1 MRKIGVIFCLF
12 CLLLTACLSE
22 APQAN
27 LDSAETALAD
37 FFQAL
42 SDGAYGKAA
51 ALYGG
56 SYDGL
61 QSLNPSLSPDEHAAL
76 WQYGCA
82 LNGYQCLPLLR
93 VVSRQRLSE
102 NEFLFTIEFRGK
114 DGKAFVF
121 GPCCGASAE
130 DMPPVSRFDYHVTFR
145 GGDYF
150 VQDEPVFVP

>member
-1 MRKIGVIFCLF
+1 MRELGAILCLF
-12 CLLLTACLSE
+12 CVLLTACLSD

-37 FFQAL
+37 FFQYL
-42 SDGAYGKAA
+42 SSGEYEKAA

-61 QSLNPSLSPDEHAAL
+61 QSLNPSLSPDDHAAL

-102 NEFLFTIEFRGK
+102 NDFLFTIEFKGQ
-114 DGKAFVF
+114 DGRAFVF

-130 DMPPVSRFDYHVTFR
+130 DMPPVSQFDFDVTFKD
-145 GGDYF
+145 GDYF
-150 VQDEPVFVP
+150 VQDVAVYEP

>member
-1 MRKIGVIFCLF
+1 MQKVGIIFCLG
-12 CLLLTACLSE
+12 CLLLTGCLTDTPE
-22 APQAN
+22 AN
-27 LDSAETALAD
+27 LDSAETALAN
-37 FFQAL
+37 FFQYLAD
-42 SDGAYGKAA
+42 SEYEKAA

-56 SYDGL
+56 SYAGL
-61 QSLNPSLSPDEHAAL
+61 QSVNPSLSPDDHAAL
-76 WQYGCA
+76 WQNGCA

-102 NEFLFTIEFRGK
+102 NEFLFTVEFKGQ

-130 DMPPVSRFDYHVTFR
+130 DMPPVSQFDYHVIYR
-145 GGDYF
+145 DGDYF